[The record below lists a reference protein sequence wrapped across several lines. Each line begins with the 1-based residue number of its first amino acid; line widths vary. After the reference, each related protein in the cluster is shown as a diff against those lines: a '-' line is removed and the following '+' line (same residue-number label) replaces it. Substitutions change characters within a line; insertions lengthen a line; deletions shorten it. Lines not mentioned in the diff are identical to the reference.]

1 MAEWPESRISQGSG
15 FVSARDIGCL
25 SLWGVLSIDHFEV
38 DLESSSLVICT
49 NLLLYERE

>member
-25 SLWGVLSIDHFEV
+25 SLWGGIDHFEV

-49 NLLLYERE
+49 N

>member
-25 SLWGVLSIDHFEV
+25 SLWGVLTTSKFISNQVFGDMH
-38 DLESSSLVICT
+38 
-49 NLLLYERE
+49 